1 MTSRRLLALHEP
13 LFVGVGPG
21 PAGRAAAGH
30 AAGAERA
37 KSATRAI
44 TGQIARKKWSER
56 ELLNEAYWKI
66 RRPK

>member
-1 MTSRRLLALHEP
+1 LKAIVEIP
-13 LFVGVGPG
+13 IAVNQIP
-21 PAGRAAAGH
+21 
-30 AAGAERA
+30 
-37 KSATRAI
+37 I